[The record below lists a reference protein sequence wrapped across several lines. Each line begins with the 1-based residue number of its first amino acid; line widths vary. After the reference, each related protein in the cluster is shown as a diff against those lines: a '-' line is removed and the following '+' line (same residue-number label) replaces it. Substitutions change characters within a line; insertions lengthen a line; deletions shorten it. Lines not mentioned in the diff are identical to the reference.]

1 MQLGS
6 SRAREREH
14 HHAVQFYTD
23 DVDLYKTVAAFIA
36 EGLVNGQPAVTIMT
50 REHAANI
57 EKTLRTKFIDIDE
70 ARRLGDLV
78 ILDAEETLN
87 TFMIGG
93 MPDQRLF
100 RRNIGVVIEQAQR
113 GREKVSVRAY
123 GEMVD
128 VLWKKGQSAAAI
140 RLEVLWNELASD
152 YSFALLCG
160 YSMGNFYKQTAGL
173 NEVCELHTHV
183 AMPNGPT
190 HQTQG
195 SSVTSV

>member
-1 MQLGS
+1 MQFAS

-14 HHAVQFYTD
+14 RHAVQFYTD
-23 DVDLYKTVAAFIA
+23 DTELYRTVAAFIA

-50 REHAANI
+50 GDHAANV
-57 EKTLRTKFIDIDE
+57 EQVLRTKFIDIGE

-78 ILDAEETLN
+78 MLDAEETLN
-87 TFMIGG
+87 SFMVGG
-93 MPDQRLF
+93 MPDERLF
-100 RRNIGVVIEQAQR
+100 KRNIGVVIEQAQR
-113 GREKVSVRAY
+113 GRENVSVRAY

-128 VLWKKGQSAAAI
+128 VLWRKGQSAAAV

-160 YSMGNFYKQTAGL
+160 YSMGNFHKQAAGF

-183 AMPNGPT
+183 TMPNGPT
-190 HQTQG
+190 HQIDAPAA
-195 SSVTSV
+195 SA